1 MPSPNAN
8 PDLAYVVYSAALTWL
23 MTMTASLLRARAWT
37 PKGLVIAFGNRD
49 DLPAPTPLAGRADRA
64 AKNMLENLV
73 LLTAV
78 LLAARA
84 SGADTRQIAP
94 GVALFFWARVA
105 YFPVYLAGI
114 PYLRTALWGVSVAGL
129 VIIARAAL

>member
-1 MPSPNAN
+1 M
-8 PDLAYVVYSAALTWL
+8 
-23 MTMTASLLRARAWT
+23 
-37 PKGLVIAFGNRD
+37 
-49 DLPAPTPLAGRADRA
+49 
-64 AKNMLENLV
+64 

-114 PYLRTALWGVSVAGL
+114 PYLRTALWGVSVAGCD
-129 VIIARAAL
+129 R